1 MKSYLFLNTPKVN
14 SPKEITKI
22 NAEMSALNQENLNN
36 GKGVYWSE
44 GEINA
49 MFVQIDAGDKWIDT
63 PLGIVPAMDI
73 KKGSLVST
81 QL

>member
-1 MKSYLFLNTPKVN
+1 LFNRRQELEE
-14 SPKEITKI
+14 EITKI

-49 MFVQIDAGDKWIDT
+49 SGFRA
-63 PLGIVPAMDI
+63 L
-73 KKGSLVST
+73 
-81 QL
+81 

>member
-1 MKSYLFLNTPKVN
+1 LFNRRQELEE
-14 SPKEITKI
+14 EITKI

-63 PLGIVPAMDI
+63 RSYFVMAL
-73 KKGSLVST
+73 SLVS
-81 QL
+81 